1 MGEGLNVTVQGISG
15 TGSLRIGAEFI
26 SKHFP
31 LNRTIY
37 LPKPSWGNHT
47 PIFKHAGFNV
57 EGYTYYDA
65 KTCGLDFAGAMTD
78 ISNIPEGSVILL
90 HACAHNPTG
99 VDPTLEQWKEMS
111 EVIKKTWTAMLLLC
125 ATLLTRVTP
134 SSWLR
139 ALRRTWA
146 YMVRGPA
153 PSLCSARIKKRQPG
167 WNHRSRS
174 LSGPSTQTL
183 PATVPELLLR

>member
-1 MGEGLNVTVQGISG
+1 MGNSWT
-15 TGSLRIGAEFI
+15 SLL
-26 SKHFP
+26 S
-31 LNRTIY
+31 RTIY

-99 VDPTLEQWKEMS
+99 RKGRCVSKMYFR
-111 EVIKKTWTAMLLLC
+111 KTYRCRPHLGAVEGDERCDQEEEPL
-125 ATLLTRVTP
+125 A
-134 SSWLR
+134 
-139 ALRRTWA
+139 
-146 YMVRGPA
+146 
-153 PSLCSARIKKRQPG
+153 
-167 WNHRSRS
+167 
-174 LSGPSTQTL
+174 
-183 PATVPELLLR
+183 LLRHGLPGNHIHGKGPYHVQASKFH

>member
-1 MGEGLNVTVQGISG
+1 MKEGLNVTVQGISG

-31 LNRTIY
+31 LNRYVTPKVAQTLAPNDNFLCRTIY

-65 KTCGLDFAGAMTD
+65 KTCGLDFAGAMAD

-99 VDPTLEQWKEMS
+99 
-111 EVIKKTWTAMLLLC
+111 
-125 ATLLTRVTP
+125 R
-134 SSWLR
+134 
-139 ALRRTWA
+139 
-146 YMVRGPA
+146 
-153 PSLCSARIKKRQPG
+153 
-167 WNHRSRS
+167 
-174 LSGPSTQTL
+174 
-183 PATVPELLLR
+183 

>member
-1 MGEGLNVTVQGISG
+1 MSADNIQAIYSYSSYSILFRYAPIGGEAEFCLEAAKLAFGDDSPVVKEGLNVTVQGISG
-15 TGSLRIGAEFI
+15 TGSLRIGAELI

-31 LNRTIY
+31 LNRCLLPRDFFHQYENPLSRTIY

-57 EGYTYYDA
+57 GGYTYYDA

-99 VDPTLEQWKEMS
+99 IGRGVLINS
-111 EVIKKTWTAMLLLC
+111 
-125 ATLLTRVTP
+125 
-134 SSWLR
+134 LR
-139 ALRRTWA
+139 
-146 YMVRGPA
+146 
-153 PSLCSARIKKRQPG
+153 C
-167 WNHRSRS
+167 N
-174 LSGPSTQTL
+174 STSK
-183 PATVPELLLR
+183 VF

>member
-1 MGEGLNVTVQGISG
+1 MSISWA
-15 TGSLRIGAEFI
+15 SLL
-26 SKHFP
+26 S
-31 LNRTIY
+31 RTIY

-99 VDPTLEQWKEMS
+99 RKEICASGMQF
-111 EVIKKTWTAMLLLC
+111 KKNLQE
-125 ATLLTRVTP
+125 LTP
-134 SSWLR
+134 PWSSG
-139 ALRRTWA
+139 RR
-146 YMVRGPA
+146 
-153 PSLCSARIKKRQPG
+153 
-167 WNHRSRS
+167 
-174 LSGPSTQTL
+174 
-183 PATVPELLLR
+183 

>member
-65 KTCGLDFAGAMTD
+65 KTCGLDFAGAMAD

-99 VDPTLEQWKEMS
+99 KQ
-111 EVIKKTWTAMLLLC
+111 
-125 ATLLTRVTP
+125 RVFIP
-134 SSWLR
+134 KYL
-139 ALRRTWA
+139 
-146 YMVRGPA
+146 
-153 PSLCSARIKKRQPG
+153 
-167 WNHRSRS
+167 RSRFRI
-174 LSGPSTQTL
+174 LAL
-183 PATVPELLLR
+183 